1 MPPSPDAPDDAPDK
15 TDDRA
20 ALLALL
26 REFRSFMSTP
36 DRARRREARC
46 WLLVVAV
53 SMLAATGIL
62 VAIAGFTKSYN
73 TALKDKDG
81 AGFYNGIAKC
91 KGILDCKSLTHCPS
105 SRAFADVRAS
115 AWAPRESRLHS
126 HRSSNFTL
134 TITSHHI
141 TSRHVTIPS
150 PKSFA
155 PLRRRHRH
163 LRGASVLG
171 KGVCDAQGEPV
182 VARPPDTPP
191 PRPLPLRRYQGLL
204 QVGCRGSHDR
214 IHSQIHGRKRA
225 RGGGGGGARA

>member
-1 MPPSPDAPDDAPDK
+1 MPPSPDAPGDTPD
-15 TDDRA
+15 TSDDRA

-46 WLLVVAV
+46 WLLIVAV
-53 SMLAATGIL
+53 AMLAATGIL

-91 KGILDCKSLTHCPS
+91 KEVPLLQCPSLTALLHARCHCGTPLSHPNPPQSSRQDTMHCPHT
-105 SRAFADVRAS
+105 RYAAVRAS

-134 TITSHHI
+134 TRPIISH
-141 TSRHVTIPS
+141 RHVT
-150 PKSFA
+150 
-155 PLRRRHRH
+155 L
-163 LRGASVLG
+163 
-171 KGVCDAQGEPV
+171 
-182 VARPPDTPP
+182 
-191 PRPLPLRRYQGLL
+191 PRPNSPLLPQLLPKTSSSSSSRRQ
-204 QVGCRGSHDR
+204 CSRERSMR
-214 IHSQIHGRKRA
+214 RA
-225 RGGGGGGARA
+225 R